1 MPWDVKK
8 NKDGSYTVT
17 SKVSGR
23 TAHVKNAKTLKGY
36 LYHASQGKDKGK
48 VKNGR

>member
-1 MPWDVKK
+1 MPWDIVK

-23 TAHVKNAKTLKGY
+23 TAHVKSKKNLKGY

-48 VKNGR
+48 K

>member
-23 TAHVKNAKTLKGY
+23 TAHVKNKKNLRGY
-36 LYHASQGKDKGK
+36 LYHAGKGDRKG
-48 VKNGR
+48 VKR